1 VRASQ
6 YFNNPEI
13 DVIPA
18 HINLIDKQSDL
29 TTAMASRS
37 RLLNKLKHVNN
48 SYDIVI
54 IDTPPSRDIY
64 AEVALITAD
73 YLIIP
78 SDLKPFANQG
88 LPTVKNF
95 IKDINEN
102 RSTVGRESIELIGV
116 LASKIST
123 NARFIQY
130 TFPKQRDVIGKRYE
144 MPLMESV
151 IYDSKK
157 AEMVNA
163 FVINSSIQS
172 SAIDQLK
179 LLKED
184 RASSPDPEIIPS
196 IAEQLLPALLA
207 AISQQIQP
215 IL

>member
-1 VRASQ
+1 
-6 YFNNPEI
+6 
-13 DVIPA
+13 
-18 HINLIDKQSDL
+18 
-29 TTAMASRS
+29 MASRT

-102 RSTVGRESIELIGV
+102 RTTFGREPIKLLGV

-151 IYDSKK
+151 IYDRTALSESFNKTIVVG
-157 AEMVNA
+157 EV
-163 FVINSSIQS
+163 
-172 SAIDQLK
+172 
-179 LLKED
+179 EY
-184 RASSPDPEIIPS
+184 PDPKRMFGNTES
-196 IAEQLLPALLA
+196 IKYSGKSA
-207 AISQQIQP
+207 
-215 IL
+215 